1 MKFQRDILNF
11 CDFIQV
17 FVFTSYHHLNATGF
31 LSQSSFLLSSYRDSD
46 FLSFLCVLFLSK
58 VNLNRMQMIIMS
70 QQYSVVNTASYNEI
84 VIA

>member
-1 MKFQRDILNF
+1 MTALIRVEKNERFISTSLN
-11 CDFIQV
+11 
-17 FVFTSYHHLNATGF
+17 STGF

-46 FLSFLCVLFLSK
+46 FRSFLCVLFLSK
-58 VNLNRMQMIIMS
+58 VNPNRMQIIIMS